1 MNKNNDAALNQHV
14 LGISPQVESNL
25 YSSPNKNPL
34 KNIRIV
40 DTEIINLV
48 GLGIVVLYL
57 VFVRK

>member
-1 MNKNNDAALNQHV
+1 MNKNNDAALNQHI
-14 LGISPQVESNL
+14 LGISSQVEPNL

-34 KNIRIV
+34 KNVRVV
-40 DTEIINLV
+40 DTEILNLV